1 VLKEAL
7 EIKKNVFE
15 EQANEMAEKKGNG
28 DGIGKEKFWTKF
40 KIGEKTGG
48 VDAAKSE

>member
-1 VLKEAL
+1 
-7 EIKKNVFE
+7 
-15 EQANEMAEKKGNG
+15 MAEKKGNG
-28 DGIGKEKFWTKF
+28 DGIGKEKFWTEF